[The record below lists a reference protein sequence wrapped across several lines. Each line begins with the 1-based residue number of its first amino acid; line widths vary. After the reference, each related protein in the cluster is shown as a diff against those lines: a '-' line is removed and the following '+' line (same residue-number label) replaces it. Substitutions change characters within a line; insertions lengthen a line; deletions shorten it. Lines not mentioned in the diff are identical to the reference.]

1 MMGFDYGIIFII
13 PITLIIAGFFF
24 VIGKKYN
31 CPKPFYVICILGII
45 YINCAI
51 GYAFFPITF
60 IDMPGFSIFNNIN
73 MKVGFYRANYVQ
85 LLLNILLTFPIGV
98 GAQFVTNMRNRGR
111 LLFVCI
117 VSFSI
122 EMIQLM
128 ILFAFKP
135 VDVFFDVN
143 DIICN
148 VLGGILGYIVMYV
161 LNSFFKNSKYQNPE
175 KIFGFIKNVCIN
187 CANNKKSLDNRKC
200 N

>member
-1 MMGFDYGIIFII
+1 MMGFDYGIIFIV
-13 PITLIIAGFFF
+13 PITLIVAGCFCI
-24 VIGKKYN
+24 IGKKHG
-31 CPKPFYVICILGII
+31 CPKPFYMICAIAII

-51 GYAFFPITF
+51 AYAFFPITF
-60 IDMPGFSIFNNIN
+60 MEIPGFSIYNNIN
-73 MKVGFYRANYVQ
+73 MKVGFYRANSVQ

-117 VSFSI
+117 VSFLI

-128 ILFAFKP
+128 ILLVFKP
-135 VDVFFDVN
+135 VDMFFDVN

-148 VLGGILGYIVMYV
+148 VLGGLLGYIVMCV
-161 LNSFFKNSKYQNPE
+161 LNSFFKKSKYQNPE

-187 CANNKKSLDNRKC
+187 CANNKESLDNRKC